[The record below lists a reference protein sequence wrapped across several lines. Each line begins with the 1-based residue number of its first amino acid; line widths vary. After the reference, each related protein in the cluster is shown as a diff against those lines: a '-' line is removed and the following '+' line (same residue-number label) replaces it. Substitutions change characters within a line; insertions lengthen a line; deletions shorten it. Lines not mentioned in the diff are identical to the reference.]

1 MAHTFGAAV
10 LVPFPFSDRSAAKK
24 RPAVIE
30 QSLVVHTL
38 GALSVADTC
47 TLREAVMQSI
57 Y

>member
-10 LVPFPFSDRSAAKK
+10 LVPFPFPDRSGAKK

-30 QSLVVHTL
+30 QSLVVHIL

>member
-10 LVPFPFSDRSAAKK
+10 LVPFPFSDRSGAKK

-38 GALSVADTC
+38 GALSVADTF
-47 TLREAVMQSI
+47 TLREAALQII